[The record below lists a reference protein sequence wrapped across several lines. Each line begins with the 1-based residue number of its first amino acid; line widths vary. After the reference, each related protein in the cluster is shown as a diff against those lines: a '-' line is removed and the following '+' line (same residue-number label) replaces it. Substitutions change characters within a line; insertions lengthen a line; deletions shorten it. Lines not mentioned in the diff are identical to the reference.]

1 MAEPPRLP
9 SVPSPGRVRAAR
21 VIAVLADL
29 AQIVLLPVF
38 AVGGASPWDDT
49 LDLAVAAAM
58 TWLVGWHWAFL
69 PTFLSEL
76 VPFWDLVP
84 TWTAAVFFATRGM
97 GRRAPEHIVK
107 GAIDTEVVSRA
118 ADPSPA
124 GNTSESRS
132 R

>member
-1 MAEPPRLP
+1 MAEEPRLP
-9 SVPSPGRVRAAR
+9 SVPSPARVRAAR

-29 AQIVLLPVF
+29 TQIVLLPAF
-38 AVGGASPWDDT
+38 ALGGGSPWNDA
-49 LDLAVAAAM
+49 LDLAVATAM

-97 GRRAPEHIVK
+97 SRPAPESIAK
-107 GAIDTEVVSRA
+107 GAIDTEVVSR
-118 ADPSPA
+118 
-124 GNTSESRS
+124 GQN
-132 R
+132 

>member
-1 MAEPPRLP
+1 MAEEPRLP

-21 VIAVLADL
+21 IIAVLADL
-29 AQIVLLPVF
+29 TQIILLPVF

-97 GRRAPEHIVK
+97 GRPAPESIAK
-107 GAIDTEVVSRA
+107 GAIDTEVVSH
-118 ADPSPA
+118 
-124 GNTSESRS
+124 GQK
-132 R
+132 